1 MGCKR
6 SKRDPGLGSGGGN
19 HPAAGGGDA
28 GRGQDGDGFVTR
40 RSGELTLLAVIDQ
53 EILYK
58 SLERDKIIIEDTV
71 KNQEMSKDDIDT
83 LLATIRSIKNK

>member
-1 MGCKR
+1 
-6 SKRDPGLGSGGGN
+6 
-19 HPAAGGGDA
+19 
-28 GRGQDGDGFVTR
+28 
-40 RSGELTLLAVIDQ
+40 VIDQ